1 MKNWLM
7 RLGLFRVSQQPGDQG
22 RSNVFQCK
30 GWQTPD
36 QARADGSVEVQR
48 QEKANFSV
56 QRWAG
61 GRNSDIRSIQVLNW

>member
-7 RLGLFRVSQQPGDQG
+7 KLGLFRVSQHAGDQG

-30 GWQTPD
+30 GWQVLD

-48 QEKANFSV
+48 QEKANFAV
-56 QRWAG
+56 QR
-61 GRNSDIRSIQVLNW
+61 